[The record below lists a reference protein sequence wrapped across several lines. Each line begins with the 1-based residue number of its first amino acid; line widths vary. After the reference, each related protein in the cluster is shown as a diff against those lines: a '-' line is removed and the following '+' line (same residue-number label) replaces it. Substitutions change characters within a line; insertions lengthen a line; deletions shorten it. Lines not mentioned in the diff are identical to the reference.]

1 MKSLQEYILEN
12 VDNEINE
19 GNIWNSI
26 KNWFKK
32 LFEPSDRQFDRWN
45 PDNKISGENLER
57 YTQYIENTFNSKF
70 IKFTKILKKDL
81 KQFVYPNNIE
91 PNEDGEI
98 GFYKFIDNVNKEKDK
113 TKYFGYIY
121 DDKKEVKDII
131 ALINCNFVNNQIEI
145 LNIQIIKEFINV
157 FSLKKLINQIIK
169 EKDFILSSNSIFVK
183 QSVNKELYNQ
193 LINDCE
199 FNKEYNQE
207 LNENIAI
214 FNIQ

>member
-70 IKFTKILKKDL
+70 I
-81 KQFVYPNNIE
+81 
-91 PNEDGEI
+91 
-98 GFYKFIDNVNKEKDK
+98 
-113 TKYFGYIY
+113 
-121 DDKKEVKDII
+121 
-131 ALINCNFVNNQIEI
+131 
-145 LNIQIIKEFINV
+145 
-157 FSLKKLINQIIK
+157 
-169 EKDFILSSNSIFVK
+169 
-183 QSVNKELYNQ
+183 
-193 LINDCE
+193 
-199 FNKEYNQE
+199 
-207 LNENIAI
+207 I
-214 FNIQ
+214 FNIASSF